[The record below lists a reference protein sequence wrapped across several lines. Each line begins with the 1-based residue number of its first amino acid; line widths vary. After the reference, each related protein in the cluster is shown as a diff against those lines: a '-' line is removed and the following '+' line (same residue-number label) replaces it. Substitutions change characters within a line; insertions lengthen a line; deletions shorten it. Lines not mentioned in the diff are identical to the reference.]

1 MLTLTQ
7 YIRNSYRFPVGI
19 SVFIL
24 LLVSACGGS
33 KKAVKAEADRIQ
45 NTVDYL
51 ASDAL
56 LGRDT
61 GSEGIALAADF
72 LADALKSYG
81 IAPYY
86 TGYRDSLTNVEV
98 PAYNVVGYI
107 PGTDKMLEDEFI
119 VLGAHYDHI
128 GIIKPVEGD
137 SIANGANDNASGTA
151 MLLELARNLV
161 AREPGRGILI
171 AFFSAE
177 ERGLLGS
184 EHLAGRL
191 KASGKTPFA
200 MLNFEMVGVPMENT
214 SYKMYLTGYEMS
226 NLAAVSNTFGGSG
239 LIGLLPQAQEY
250 NLFQRSDNYAFY
262 KEFGIPSHT
271 YSTFDFTNYAFYHQP
286 GDASNKM
293 NFNHMEDLVNKMIPV
308 IIGVSNL
315 PEDQLKVN

>member
-1 MLTLTQ
+1 MFMYTQ
-7 YIRNSYRFPVGI
+7 YIKSSYRFPVGI
-19 SVFIL
+19 FVFIL
-24 LLVSACGGS
+24 LLLSACGGS
-33 KKAVKAEADRIQ
+33 KKAVQADAIRIQ

-61 GSEGIALAADF
+61 GSEGIAMAADF
-72 LADALKSYG
+72 LEDALKSYG
-81 IAPYY
+81 ISPFY
-86 TGYRDSLTNVEV
+86 TSYRDTLTNMEV
-98 PAYNVVGYI
+98 PAFNIVGYI
-107 PGTDKMLEDEFI
+107 PGTNANLRDEFI
-119 VLGAHYDHI
+119 VLGAHYDHV
-128 GIIKPVEGD
+128 GITKPVEGD

-184 EHLAGRL
+184 EHLAKRL
-191 KASGKTPFA
+191 KAGGKTPFA

-226 NLAAVSNTFGGSG
+226 NLAAVSNSFSG
-239 LIGLLPQAQEY
+239 EELIGLLPQAQEY

-286 GDASNKM
+286 GDEGNKM
-293 NFNHMEDLVNKMIPV
+293 NFIHMEGLVNQMVPV
-308 IIGVSNL
+308 ILGVSGM
-315 PEDQLKVN
+315 PAEDLKIK